1 LRVGLLGG
9 TFDPVHNAHIAMAR
23 AALEALKLDRVL
35 WLPTGNP
42 GYRKAPVAS
51 GADRVAM
58 LKLALANE
66 PRYRVDERELQAGA
80 SGYTVDTLKALRHE
94 LAGEKLYL
102 LIGADQFAKFDSWRD
117 PEEVKRLAELAVFL
131 RPQIDIDPR
140 GARVVPMKALEISAS
155 DIRARAARGEDLAGL
170 VPAAV
175 ANYIESRRLY
185 S

>member
-1 LRVGLLGG
+1 MKVGLLGG
-9 TFDPVHNAHIAMAR
+9 TFDPVHNAHLAMAR
-23 AALEALKLDRVL
+23 AALETLRLDRVL

-42 GYRKAPVAS
+42 AYRKAPVAS

-58 LKLALANE
+58 LKLALAHE
-66 PRYRVDERELQAGA
+66 PRYEVDERELQAGA
-80 SGYTVDTLKALRHE
+80 SGYTVDTLKALRRE
-94 LAGEKLYL
+94 LRDDDLYL

-117 PEEVKRLAELAVFL
+117 PGEVKRLAELAVFL
-131 RPQIDIDPR
+131 RPRIDIDPR
-140 GARVVPMKALEISAS
+140 GARVVPMQALEISAS

-175 ANYIESRRLY
+175 ANYIQGRRLY